1 MYCKIDQQN
10 NFSIIVDVDAALQVP
25 QFRDIAKSKYG
36 MNGLYYLYLFCNP
49 HPFGS
54 IPEKDRDAI
63 VTGIVNQY
71 PPDEDNRTNI
81 SEFYRNQLFKNAQS
95 IFGVIYPD
103 VQADIYRSLL
113 ADFEKINKVKQEY
126 IDDYNKQIQELE
138 EEARKGELDEDRTE
152 RLQSLKGS
160 FMDHISETLK
170 VVSDVGKLI
179 KNQEKDLEDKM
190 VKQGKSLG
198 RGTYIH
204 KIRRD

>member
-10 NFSIIVDVDAALQVP
+10 NFSIIVDIDAALQVP

-49 HPFGS
+49 HPFGA

-138 EEARKGELDEDRTE
+138 EEARRGELDEDRTE